1 MTKPPPIRDVM
12 TLMPATID
20 QGATLI
26 KAQEMMMKH
35 DIRHLPVT
43 EKGKLVGIL
52 SDRDLQIGLNV
63 EEHFDGGE
71 LLTINYVCSFNPYC
85 VTPGT
90 PLDEVARYMASH
102 HISSALIVSGDKIEG
117 IFTSSDACR
126 WIGQL
131 TR

>member
-1 MTKPPPIRDVM
+1 MAQLPAIRDVM

-20 QGATLI
+20 QRETLLT
-26 KAQEMMMKH
+26 AQEMMVKQ

-43 EKGKLVGIL
+43 DKGKLVGIL

-63 EEHFDGGE
+63 EEHFQGGE
-71 LLTINYVCSFNPYC
+71 LLSVNYVCSFNPYC
-85 VTPGT
+85 VTPDT

-102 HISSALIVSGDKIEG
+102 HISSALIMAGDKIEG
-117 IFTSSDACR
+117 IFTSTDACR

-131 TR
+131 EC